1 MSPTTADVGRCA
13 YNQVLARGRNASLVA
28 REALRRIIDETPGP
42 QTTAMLIAKA
52 ALYLG
57 KIDETLTELEQL
69 GRKAKNL
76 PD

>member
-1 MSPTTADVGRCA
+1 MSTTADVGRTA
-13 YNQVLARGRNASLVA
+13 YSQTVARGRNASLVA

-57 KIDETLTELEQL
+57 KIDEALTELEQI

-76 PD
+76 PE